1 MKLIETWVKAPFLK
15 GASLLLV
22 SECAQS
28 VYPEVYK
35 RFMKER
41 VVLTSCPEA
50 ENAEMLMGKLAAI
63 LTCSDIKDLTVLTME
78 GSPHCLMLHAAA
90 NEAMFIT
97 KAKVPFSHFVILNGK
112 AIEVSSESV
121 RVARYL
127 HLVQKCVQKCSDILE
142 DLNGLSLEHRCSRGR
157 K

>member
-1 MKLIETWVKAPFLK
+1 VKAPFLK

-90 NEAMFIT
+90 NGG
-97 KAKVPFSHFVILNGK
+97 FSSLSYVACSGK
-112 AIEVSSESV
+112 
-121 RVARYL
+121 
-127 HLVQKCVQKCSDILE
+127 
-142 DLNGLSLEHRCSRGR
+142 
-157 K
+157 